1 MNEQVY
7 FRQLLAGRDFAVGD
21 GLATSMRNFT
31 YVLGDR
37 ETGDAILV
45 DPAYRPSELVEMVT
59 ADKMNVVG
67 VVATHFHPDHI
78 GGMLTGDQHVAGIAE
93 LLALI
98 DVPVHVQAEEAEWVK
113 ARTGVS
119 DDALTLHHDRDQL
132 DVGAVAVTLLHTPGH
147 TPGSQCLLVE
157 GRLLSGDTLF
167 IDGCGRTDFPGGDT
181 LEMYRTLSERLNAVS
196 DDTVLFPGHL
206 YAPESSLSMGH
217 VRARNYVFSA
227 KSQDEWLEMFA
238 S

>member
-1 MNEQVY
+1 MNEQFY

-21 GLATSMRNFT
+21 DVATSMRNFT

-45 DPAYRPSELVEMVT
+45 DPAYRPSELVDMVT
-59 ADKMNVVG
+59 ADEMNVVG

-78 GGMLTGDQHVAGIAE
+78 GGTLAGDQHIAGIAE
-93 LLALI
+93 LLSLME
-98 DVPVHVQAEEAEWVK
+98 VPVHVQAEEAEWVT

-196 DDTVLFPGHL
+196 DETVLFPGHL
-206 YAPESSLSMGH
+206 YAPESFLSMGH

-227 KSQDEWLEMFA
+227 KSQEEWLAMFA

>member
-1 MNEQVY
+1 MNEQFY

-21 GLATSMRNFT
+21 DVATSMRNFA
-31 YVLGDR
+31 YALGDR

-45 DPAYRPSELVEMVT
+45 DPAYRPSELVDMVT
-59 ADKMNVVG
+59 ADEMNVVG

-78 GGMLTGDQHVAGIAE
+78 GGTLTGDQHIAGIAE
-93 LLALI
+93 LLALVE
-98 DVPVHVQAEEAEWVK
+98 VPLHVQAEEAEWVK

-132 DVGAVAVTLLHTPGH
+132 DVGTVAVTLLHTPGH

-196 DDTVLFPGHL
+196 DETVLFPGHL
-206 YAPESSLSMGH
+206 YAPESFLSMGH

-227 KSQDEWLEMFA
+227 KSQEEWLAMFA

>member
-1 MNEQVY
+1 MNEQFY

-21 GLATSMRNFT
+21 DVATSMRNFS
-31 YVLGDR
+31 YALGDR

-45 DPAYRPSELVEMVT
+45 DPAYRPSELVDMVT
-59 ADKMNVVG
+59 ADEMNVVG

-78 GGMLTGDQHVAGIAE
+78 GGTLTGDQHIAGIAE
-93 LLALI
+93 LLALVE
-98 DVPVHVQAEEAEWVK
+98 VPVHVQAEEAEWVK
-113 ARTGVS
+113 ASTGVS

-196 DDTVLFPGHL
+196 DETVLFPGHL
-206 YAPESSLSMGH
+206 YAPESFLSMGH

-227 KSQDEWLEMFA
+227 KSQEEWLAMFA

>member
-1 MNEQVY
+1 MNEQFY

-21 GLATSMRNFT
+21 AVATSMRNFT
-31 YVLGDR
+31 YLLGDR

-45 DPAYRPSELVEMVT
+45 DPAYRPSELVDMVT
-59 ADKMNVVG
+59 ADEMNVVG

-78 GGMLTGDQHVAGIAE
+78 GGTLAGDQHIAGIAE
-93 LLALI
+93 LLSLME
-98 DVPVHVQAEEAEWVK
+98 VPVHVQAEEAEWVT

-132 DVGAVAVTLLHTPGH
+132 DVGTVAVTLLHTPGH

-196 DDTVLFPGHL
+196 DETVLFPGHL
-206 YAPESSLSMGH
+206 YARESFLSMGH

-227 KSQDEWLEMFA
+227 KSQEEWLAMFA

>member
-1 MNEQVY
+1 MNEQFY

-21 GLATSMRNFT
+21 EVATSMRNFT
-31 YVLGDR
+31 YLLGDR

-45 DPAYRPSELVEMVT
+45 DPAYRPSELVDMVT
-59 ADKMNVVG
+59 ADEMNVVG

-78 GGMLTGDQHVAGIAE
+78 GGTLAGDQHIAGIAE
-93 LLALI
+93 LLSLME
-98 DVPVHVQAEEAEWVK
+98 VPVHVQAEEAEWVT

-132 DVGAVAVTLLHTPGH
+132 DVGTVAVTLLHTPGH

-181 LEMYRTLSERLNAVS
+181 LEMYRTLSERLSAVS
-196 DDTVLFPGHL
+196 DETVLFPGHL
-206 YAPESSLSMGH
+206 YAPESFLSMGH

-227 KSQDEWLEMFA
+227 KSQEEWLAMFA